1 MIFRIKQRDLQAFK
15 IWLVLLGYVRKD
27 LADGGA
33 TFKGKGTKLDYV
45 LIDSKMSGNSAC
57 QKLYEEFKV
66 HLVSPLDVKLAKV
79 A

>member
-1 MIFRIKQRDLQAFK
+1 MFKIKQKHLDMFK
-15 IWLVLLGYVRKD
+15 RWLVLLGYAQKD
-27 LADGGA
+27 LAGGGA

-45 LIDSKMSGNSAC
+45 LIGKDLSGNANC

-66 HLVSPLDVKLAKV
+66 HLVSPMDVNLRKV

>member
-1 MIFRIKQRDLQAFK
+1 MFK
-15 IWLVLLGYVRKD
+15 IKHKHLEIFKNWLVLLGYTQKD

-45 LIDSKMSGNSAC
+45 LIDSKMGGNSAY

-66 HLVSPLDVKLAKV
+66 HLVSPMDVHLSEV

>member
-1 MIFRIKQRDLQAFK
+1 MFKIKQKHLLAFK
-15 IWLVLLGYVRKD
+15 IWLTLLGYEQKE
-27 LADGGA
+27 LPDGGA

-45 LIDSKMSGNSAC
+45 LIDSKMGGNSAC

-66 HLVSPLDVKLAKV
+66 HLVSPMDVNLGMV

>member
-1 MIFRIKQRDLQAFK
+1 MFKIKQKHLLAFK
-15 IWLVLLGYVRKD
+15 IWLALLGYVRKD

-33 TFKGKGTKLDYV
+33 TFKGKGTKLEYV
-45 LIDSKMSGNSAC
+45 LIDSKLSGNAAC

-66 HLVSPLDVKLAKV
+66 HLVSPMDVNLRKV

>member
-1 MIFRIKQRDLQAFK
+1 MFKIKQKHLLAFK
-15 IWLVLLGYVRKD
+15 IWLALLGYQKKD

-33 TFKGKGTKLDYV
+33 TFKGKGTKLEYV
-45 LIDSKMSGNSAC
+45 LIDSKSSGNAAC

-66 HLVSPLDVKLAKV
+66 HLVSPMDVNLRKV

>member
-1 MIFRIKQRDLQAFK
+1 MMFKIKHKHLNAFK
-15 IWLVLLGYVRKD
+15 IWLALLGYVRTD
-27 LADGGA
+27 LTDGGA

-66 HLVSPLDVKLAKV
+66 HLVSPMDIDLGRV

>member
-1 MIFRIKQRDLQAFK
+1 MFKIKQRHLLAFK
-15 IWLVLLGYVRKD
+15 IWLALLGYKKND

-45 LIDSKMSGNSAC
+45 LIGKDLSGNANC